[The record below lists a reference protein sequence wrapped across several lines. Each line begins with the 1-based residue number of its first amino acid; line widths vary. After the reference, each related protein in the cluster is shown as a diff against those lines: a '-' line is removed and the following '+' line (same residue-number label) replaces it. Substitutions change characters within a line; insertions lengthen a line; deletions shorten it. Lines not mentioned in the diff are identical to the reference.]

1 MAEADVEGEK
11 ALREWATAQKVTS
24 KTVDLLIK
32 DGFNSMEAVDLLD
45 CDDLLQ
51 SKIPRG
57 QQKLLL
63 KALQKGPYLPNTS
76 ATAHGSG
83 SEARPSGEGSGGRGE
98 SSDGRGESSD
108 GRGEAS
114 GGRGDGSGGRGES
127 TGGEAAA
134 RQQGRDLGTA
144 SDDVYAQLMTEHM
157 RSLQADDGRRNAQ
170 ATTGQRRQ
178 GDMAAA
184 GGQSMPGPWQD
195 PQIHLLSAATG
206 KSACAHYDVVDF
218 IGKETVEE
226 EIVAGSHDGK
236 HIVVKSGVKPK
247 IETIT
252 LSQWSIANLVILYK
266 LLGEGKLLDQGVIDY
281 LSYTTKVYQLTQR
294 YENVSVYLYDREYRK
309 MQAAHNFRW
318 GTDIPHLHTMQLT
331 PRAPRNNTRV
341 PPGNKSAHRVAP
353 AGPVAADGRPICKM
367 FNTHRGCGYTDCK
380 FVHACSHKGCSQNH
394 PAISHFPHQTS
405 DHPR

>member
-1 MAEADVEGEK
+1 
-11 ALREWATAQKVTS
+11 
-24 KTVDLLIK
+24 
-32 DGFNSMEAVDLLD
+32 MEAVDLLD

-63 KALQKGPYLPNTS
+63 KALQKGPYSPSTS

-83 SEARPSGEGSGGRGE
+83 SEAGPSGEGSGGRGE

-114 GGRGDGSGGRGES
+114 GGRGES
-127 TGGEAAA
+127 PGGEAAA
-134 RQQGRDLGTA
+134 RQGDRKRRRIRAADDRTYAVVTSRRRKTQRA
-144 SDDVYAQLMTEHM
+144 SDDRPAATRRHGGGGRTVYA
-157 RSLQADDGRRNAQ
+157 
-170 ATTGQRRQ
+170 
-178 GDMAAA
+178 
-184 GGQSMPGPWQD
+184 WQD
-195 PQIHLLSAATG
+195 SQIHLLSAATG

-226 EIVAGSHDGK
+226 EIVAGCHDGK
-236 HIVVKSGVKPK
+236 HIVVKSGVKPE

-294 YENVSVYLYDREYRK
+294 YENVSVYLYDSEYRK
-309 MQAAHNFRW
+309 MQEDHNFRW

>member
-1 MAEADVEGEK
+1 MIYFSPKSRADSRSFCSKRYRRARIRQTLAPQRMAAAARRDPAARVPAVEASH
-11 ALREWATAQKVTS
+11 LT
-24 KTVDLLIK
+24 
-32 DGFNSMEAVDLLD
+32 
-45 CDDLLQ
+45 
-51 SKIPRG
+51 
-57 QQKLLL
+57 
-63 KALQKGPYLPNTS
+63 
-76 ATAHGSG
+76 
-83 SEARPSGEGSGGRGE
+83 
-98 SSDGRGESSD
+98 
-108 GRGEAS
+108 GEAS
-114 GGRGDGSGGRGES
+114 HL
-127 TGGEAAA
+127 TGEARHPVGEAMDPADEASQPAA
-134 RQQGRDLGTA
+134 RQRRDNRDETWGPQATT
-144 SDDVYAQLMTEHM
+144 YAQLMTEHM

-281 LSYTTKVYQLTQR
+281 ISYTTKVYQLTQR

-331 PRAPRNNTRV
+331 PRAPRNSTRV

-353 AGPVAADGRPICKM
+353 AGPVAADGRPIC
-367 FNTHRGCGYTDCK
+367 
-380 FVHACSHKGCSQNH
+380 
-394 PAISHFPHQTS
+394 
-405 DHPR
+405 

>member
-11 ALREWATAQKVTS
+11 ALREWAAAQKVTS

-63 KALQKGPYLPNTS
+63 KALQKGPYSPNTS

-83 SEARPSGEGSGGRGE
+83 SEAGPSGEGSGGRGE

-127 TGGEAAA
+127 SGGEAAA
-134 RQQGRDLGTA
+134 RQQGRDVGTA

-157 RSLQADDGRRNAQ
+157 RSLQADDERRNAQ

-184 GGQSMPGPWQD
+184 GGQSM
-195 PQIHLLSAATG
+195 LR
-206 KSACAHYDVVDF
+206 
-218 IGKETVEE
+218 
-226 EIVAGSHDGK
+226 
-236 HIVVKSGVKPK
+236 
-247 IETIT
+247 
-252 LSQWSIANLVILYK
+252 
-266 LLGEGKLLDQGVIDY
+266 LG
-281 LSYTTKVYQLTQR
+281 
-294 YENVSVYLYDREYRK
+294 
-309 MQAAHNFRW
+309 
-318 GTDIPHLHTMQLT
+318 
-331 PRAPRNNTRV
+331 
-341 PPGNKSAHRVAP
+341 
-353 AGPVAADGRPICKM
+353 
-367 FNTHRGCGYTDCK
+367 
-380 FVHACSHKGCSQNH
+380 
-394 PAISHFPHQTS
+394 TS
-405 DHPR
+405 TF